1 MKPLLLTFLLLA
13 AAVPLDQ
20 VEVSWRPVGSGPK
33 EGIGRGEIE
42 APPDRVFRALADLD
56 HWDEFMPFLE
66 SSDARPQPDGSV
78 LSFQRL
84 ELPALIGE
92 RHYQIRA
99 EIRAEIRAR
108 GRSGGR
114 IWRLEWSYVPG
125 SGNVVAHRGSW
136 ELSEIAP
143 GRTLAVLHLY
153 TDPGGPVPDR
163 AMDRATGKS
172 LGWIFKGLRQHVR
185 RSRYDRQ

>member
-1 MKPLLLTFLLLA
+1 MRSLLLTFLLLA

-42 APPDRVFRALADLD
+42 APPERVFRALVDLD

-84 ELPALIGE
+84 ELPILIGE

-99 EIRAEIRAR
+99 R
-108 GRSGGR
+108 GRAGGR
-114 IWRLEWSYVPG
+114 TWRLEWSYVPG
-125 SGNVVAHRGSW
+125 SGNVAAHRGSW

-153 TDPGGPVPDR
+153 TDPGGAVPDR

-185 RSRYDRQ
+185 RSRYDPP

>member
-1 MKPLLLTFLLLA
+1 MKPLLLAMLAGLLLA

-20 VEVSWRPVGSGPK
+20 VEVSWRAVGSGPK

-66 SSDARPQPDGSV
+66 ESDARPQPDGSV
-78 LSFQRL
+78 LSRQRL

-92 RHYQIRA
+92 RRY
-99 EIRAEIRAR
+99 EIRAR
-108 GRSGGR
+108 GRTGGR
-114 IWRLEWSYVPG
+114 TWRIEWSSVPG
-125 SGNVVAHRGSW
+125 SGNVEAHRGSW
-136 ELSEIAP
+136 ELAESAP
-143 GRTLAVLHLY
+143 GRTRAVLHLY
-153 TDPGGPVPDR
+153 TAPGGAVPDW
-163 AMDRATGKS
+163 AMDRATGRS

-185 RSRYDRQ
+185 RSRYDRP